1 MCYLTSQ
8 TALELWNDI
17 RLIDCNTFLFDCPH
31 IFDIV
36 LFKFILLL
44 IKLGR
49 ILFLDMLSPFARS
62 QGKTLFVKFRLLP
75 RKTSMS
81 GISLTFFIID
91 NVSNIYCGNLSK
103 VVGLPTL
110 PNRLS

>member
-49 ILFLDMLSPFARS
+49 ILFLDMLSSFARS

-91 NVSNIYCGNLSK
+91 NVSNIYCGNLNK